1 MLSAV
6 LRSDTAIDTSIRIMD
21 AFVAMR
27 NLLAENAVLLER
39 LRDIETEQAIF

>member
-6 LRSDTAIDTSIRIMD
+6 LRSKIAIDVSVRIMD

-27 NLLAENAVLLER
+27 RFVYDHSGLV
-39 LRDIETEQAIF
+39 